1 MNVRISKIVK
11 FYFCQ
16 ALVLALLLLGTGC
29 GQLYRVKP
37 LPAPSPDRSP
47 DSTAVVTMNGLLIEA
62 RALDGDHSLEQ
73 FEGNLPMAGVLA
85 IDLRLLN
92 RSGGPINLGS
102 LSLTLLEG
110 TGQPCAELLPERA
123 LRRVMKFYGNRVY
136 QIESH
141 RETVESYRRIALSRL
156 GELEVGEER
165 RGILFYAIPPQSLL
179 DRGFSL
185 RVNRGGES
193 ISLAVHKVATSGGE
207 VTPR

>member
-1 MNVRISKIVK
+1 
-11 FYFCQ
+11 
-16 ALVLALLLLGTGC
+16 
-29 GQLYRVKP
+29 
-37 LPAPSPDRSP
+37 
-47 DSTAVVTMNGLLIEA
+47 
-62 RALDGDHSLEQ
+62 
-73 FEGNLPMAGVLA
+73 
-85 IDLRLLN
+85 
-92 RSGGPINLGS
+92 
-102 LSLTLLEG
+102 LTLLEG

-141 RETVESYRRIALSRL
+141 RVTVESYRRIALSRL

-165 RGILFYAIPPQSLL
+165 RGILFYAIPPHSLL